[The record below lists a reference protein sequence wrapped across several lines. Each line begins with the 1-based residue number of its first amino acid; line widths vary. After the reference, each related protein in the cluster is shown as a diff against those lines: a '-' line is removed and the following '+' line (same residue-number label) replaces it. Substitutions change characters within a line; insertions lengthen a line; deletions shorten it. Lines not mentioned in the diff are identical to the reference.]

1 MVEAVAI
8 VVGGNQ
14 LQDGELAPEW
24 DGQVDA
30 QTEAGGGGE
39 GQPETGAVTSQTPHS
54 FTGRHVVQH
63 VCLQQARLLL
73 HGAQQRC
80 YFNETPHTCVVSQLY
95 WRSEIRL
102 TAPIT
107 DFEIRER
114 NMDSCRK
121 AVFLVLQTNLC
132 FNTKGSP
139 RERDEWM
146 NGFIYLRS
154 VNWMPPKSSG
164 GIQLTLRNLR
174 YFVLV

>member
-80 YFNETPHTCVVSQLY
+80 YFNETNTYEYLCSVVSQLY
-95 WRSEIRL
+95 WRSEIRR

-107 DFEIRER
+107 DFEIREKTWIVAGKLCCW
-114 NMDSCRK
+114 SCK
-121 AVFLVLQTNLC
+121 QTCALI
-132 FNTKGSP
+132 P
-139 RERDEWM
+139 REVQGKEM
-146 NGFIYLRS
+146 NG
-154 VNWMPPKSSG
+154 
-164 GIQLTLRNLR
+164 
-174 YFVLV
+174 